1 VRGFSILTTQKKLM
15 LNLDTLKAFFDKF
28 SKEPSFV
35 MFVGLSAAIIFL
47 HQDNRSKAEQLAT
60 KDKDCQELIKKC
72 QMDATEQI
80 KQSRENYEK
89 ELNNFVLSSNMERD
103 SIYRFFYKKIRAI
116 DSRVSSNIN
125 KINELKDEIS
135 N

>member
-1 VRGFSILTTQKKLM
+1 M
-15 LNLDTLKAFFDKF
+15 LNLDTLKGFFDKF

-35 MFVGLSAAIIFL
+35 MFVGLSAAILFL
-47 HQDNRSKAEQLAT
+47 YQDNQSKSDIISS

-72 QMDATEQI
+72 QIDAAEQI

-89 ELNNFVLSSNMERD
+89 ELNSFVISSNMERD
-103 SIYRFFYKKIRAI
+103 SIYRFFYKKIRTI
-116 DSRVSSNIN
+116 DSRVSINMN
-125 KINELKDEIS
+125 KINEIKDEVS